1 MDKQERLKHYLER
14 HVRWTENSLNQLT
27 FFNNILVTLTIAF
40 ISFAFNLKAFHGLAF
55 SSHVNW
61 SLTFSVFSITLAI
74 VSAISGVYFSFNRL
88 YDFLLSRHLNLTR
101 YRMLKYH
108 DQILNADSYGQ
119 DDQISGLRK
128 WFLSFDLLTG
138 YPYKIIVCK
147 GQDSDAIGQVKENFI
162 NMRKITYN
170 LGLVTGKLL
179 TIQVISF
186 ISCLFAYLLSIF
198 CG

>member
-1 MDKQERLKHYLER
+1 MDKQDRLKYYLER

-40 ISFAFNLKAFHGLAF
+40 ISFAFNLKTFHGLEF
-55 SSHVNW
+55 SSHLNW
-61 SLTFSVFSITLAI
+61 SLTFSVISITLAI
-74 VSAISGVYFSFNRL
+74 FSAIMGIYFSFNRL

-108 DQILNADSYGQ
+108 DQILNADSYGKEQ
-119 DDQISGLRK
+119 RIPGLKK

-138 YPYKIIVCK
+138 YPYKIIVSK
-147 GQDSDAIGQVKENFI
+147 GQDESEIRRVKENFVK
-162 NMRKITYN
+162 MRKVTYN
-170 LGLVTGKLL
+170 LGVVTGKLL
-179 TIQVISF
+179 TFQVISF
-186 ISCLFAYLLSIF
+186 IFCLLAYLLSIL